1 MRRISLLRY
10 LISFVMVILVSG
22 CSKSEPPKQ
31 KPAAPAPE
39 KALINVVHD
48 AVKSYAAGNQN
59 FQAPRD
65 IMINTRKIKHTEKRT
80 QVEYVEFRGLE
91 KRGTTLAAIFFVV
104 PATWLTA
111 EKEKLAG
118 LDAEIT
124 GLTLCAQKL
133 KDRESKGESLEPDP
147 RDSCKVVETTADGKP
162 GIIIKDDKVK
172 HIEMQMFPLKQ

>member
-1 MRRISLLRY
+1 MRRLRLLGY
-10 LISFVMVILVSG
+10 LFNFVMVILVSG
-22 CSKSEPPKQ
+22 CSKSETPKP

-65 IMINTRKIKHTEKRT
+65 ILINTRKIVRTEKGT
-80 QVEYVEFRGLE
+80 QVEYIEIRGLE
-91 KRGTTLAAIFFVV
+91 QRGTKLAAIFFVV
-104 PATWLTA
+104 PATWLTS

-124 GLTLCAQKL
+124 GLTACAQKL
-133 KDRESKGESLEPDP
+133 KDKGDNLGPDP
-147 RDSCKVVETTADGKP
+147 KDSCKVLETTVNGKT
-162 GIIIKDDKVK
+162 GIVIKDDKVK
-172 HIEMQMFPLKQ
+172 HIEMQMFPLK